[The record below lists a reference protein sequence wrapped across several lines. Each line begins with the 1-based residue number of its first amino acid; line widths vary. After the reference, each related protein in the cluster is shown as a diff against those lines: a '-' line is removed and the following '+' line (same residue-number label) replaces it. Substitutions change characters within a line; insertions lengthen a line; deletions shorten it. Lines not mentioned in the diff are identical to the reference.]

1 MGALRCLIMVS
12 MQTGERVVR
21 AGDLLVATPELTDPN
36 FAGTVVLMLDVD
48 ESGSLGVVL
57 NRPSSLVV
65 GEILAPWQGLVAGP
79 PVCFDGGPVG
89 RDGAL
94 ALALARDLDE
104 APIGFRPVSGR
115 LGLLDLDT
123 PVELVQGSLAS
134 LRVFVGYAGWGAE
147 QLEDEIEA
155 GAWYTVGSETSDAF
169 RVDTAT
175 LWRDVLRR
183 QPGDLAWHSTRT
195 LHPELN

>member
-1 MGALRCLIMVS
+1 VHTESR
-12 MQTGERVVR
+12 TVR

-48 ESGSLGVVL
+48 ADGSLGVVL
-57 NRPSSLVV
+57 NRPSSLDV
-65 GEILAPWQGLVAGP
+65 GEILQPWGSLVAGP
-79 PVCFDGGPVG
+79 AVCFEGGPVG

-94 ALALARDLDE
+94 AVALARDLDA
-104 APIGFRPVSGR
+104 APIGFRPVNGR

-123 PVELVQGSLAS
+123 PVELVEGSLEA

-147 QLEDEIEA
+147 QLEGEIEV
-155 GAWYTVGSETSDAF
+155 GAWYTVGSQATDVF
-169 RVDTAT
+169 RGNTAT

-183 QPGDLAWHSTRT
+183 QPGELAWHSTRT
-195 LHPELN
+195 AHPELN